1 VLTYQLSSRDLE
13 EVRFAISPAAEMVLS
28 LRALRDPGRFPLQ
41 LGWVRGV
48 QPVVEQVDW
57 SVLRWLVNDT
67 MGSPDFLTPRPTSPL
82 TQIQDELEIIGAVER
97 GTFERQFVAVNKEV
111 PDELAGADGPA
122 RVVDALRAYWQ
133 SAMAPYWDRMRTILS
148 ADISYRGHVLTQHGT
163 GAMLNGLGPAISYQ
177 DGLLKVDRVSD
188 PSRTERVDGRGLVLQ
203 PTLFGPHA
211 VIPFDVGAEP
221 LLGYPPRGQADL
233 WSVVEPPSQRDLAQ
247 LIGTPRAHILQLLTH
262 PRTTTDL
269 AGELRVT
276 PSAVSQ
282 HLQLLRRTGLVEA
295 QRTGKQVLYRP
306 TELAVLLTGSL
317 TEDNSRGMTKI

>member
-1 VLTYQLSSRDLE
+1 LLSYVLSSRDLE
-13 EVRFAISPAAEMVLS
+13 EVRFAVSPVAEMVLS

-41 LGWVRGV
+41 LGWVRAV
-48 QPVVEQVDW
+48 QPRVAELDW

-82 TQIQDELEIIGAVER
+82 TQLGDELQLIEAVDRE
-97 GTFERQFVAVNKEV
+97 TFDRQFKAVNEET
-111 PDELAGADGPA
+111 PELHPTQ
-122 RVVDALRAYWQ
+122 VVEALKQYWDAM
-133 SAMAPYWDRMRTILS
+133 MAPYWNRMRTLLS

-163 GAMLNGLGPAISYQ
+163 AAMLNGLGPAISYR
-177 DGLLKVDRVSD
+177 DGLLEVDRVSD
-188 PSRTERVDGRGLVLQ
+188 PTRTERADGRGLVLQ

-211 VIPFDVGAEP
+211 VIPFDPGADP
-221 LLGYPPRGQADL
+221 ILGYPPRGRANL
-233 WSVVEPPSQRDLAQ
+233 WSVVEPPSRHDLAQ
-247 LIGTPRAHILQLLTH
+247 LIGTPRARILELLTH

-282 HLQLLRRTGLVEA
+282 HLQLLRRTGLVEP

-306 TELAVLLTGSL
+306 TQLAVLLTG
-317 TEDNSRGMTKI
+317 TEID

>member
-1 VLTYQLSSRDLE
+1 LLSYVLSSRDLE
-13 EVRFAISPAAEMVLS
+13 EVRFAVSPVAEMVLS

-41 LGWVRGV
+41 LGWVRVV
-48 QPVVEQVDW
+48 QPRVAELDW

-82 TQIQDELEIIGAVER
+82 TQLGDELQLIEAVDRE
-97 GTFERQFVAVNKEV
+97 TFDRQFRAV
-111 PDELAGADGPA
+111 DEETPELHPSQ
-122 RVVDALRAYWQ
+122 VVEALKKYWDAM
-133 SAMAPYWDRMRTILS
+133 MAPYWNRMRTLLS

-163 GAMLNGLGPAISYQ
+163 AAMLNGLGPAISYR
-177 DGLLKVDRVSD
+177 DGLLEVDRVSD

-211 VIPFDVGAEP
+211 VIPFDPGADP
-221 LLGYPPRGQADL
+221 ILGYPPRGQANL
-233 WSVVEPPSQRDLAQ
+233 WSVVEPPSQHDLAQ
-247 LIGTPRAHILQLLTH
+247 LIGTPRARILELLTH

-282 HLQLLRRTGLVEA
+282 HLQLLRRTGLVEP

-306 TELAVLLTGSL
+306 TELAVLLTG
-317 TEDNSRGMTKI
+317 TDVD